1 MYKCV
6 PFFETAVK
14 KRKGLKE
21 SGSQASFLLFWDGYS
36 LAALCT
42 FLFVA
47 IVLTIFS
54 CHHSGDFLIFDI
66 SKARGVVAA
75 AVAPPPPPPP
85 LPPPARVSLAAKH
98 IVRSRVPMHS
108 MHS

>member
-42 FLFVA
+42 FCL
-47 IVLTIFS
+47 LPS
-54 CHHSGDFLIFDI
+54 C
-66 SKARGVVAA
+66 
-75 AVAPPPPPPP
+75 
-85 LPPPARVSLAAKH
+85 
-98 IVRSRVPMHS
+98 
-108 MHS
+108 